1 MLRLFRRR
9 KRRSGDERSDQG
21 SGRAVGRS
29 GGLAVSR
36 AVGRADWRLLPPLVL
51 TVREPAVTVA
61 PSMGVMAAA
70 VDQPL
75 ILAPNDRRPAADS
88 GGPIVGTVMGLAT
101 VRAEPVPGKAL
112 GAREAASAG
121 SGGGRLGATLGA
133 RLPRVARELAAH
145 VPPAAKPLAA
155 QPRADRPGAGY
166 VRADQPG
173 AARLRASQ
181 PILAQPPATRE
192 PANREPATRELAAE
206 ELAARATAQPLT
218 SQQPASRP
226 NTSDPHS
233 AGVQASEPPAARL
246 PLIQRRTAKAVASP
260 TPHPSLVK
268 AADEY
273 VGEPFAESTPY
284 ASSSWLRMVESYRPP
299 WMPGAAPDAIPDAIS
314 EGVTW
319 SSIAPP
325 PPPEE
330 RSQPPKATRRASLA
344 ESRRLGLGSP
354 IRAQDALDAEPG
366 PVPPEP
372 VLPAEAAPPELVLEP
387 VPVPVPVP
395 DPEPKPMAVPL
406 PQAPDSPRAAKP
418 VCLVYHFAAG
428 ARPRSVRTV
437 AAPSAKPAPASAAAR
452 TPAPKAL
459 IHPRTPSREPASRPQ
474 EPPPIAAVPEVAPPA
489 LAEAVRREQGVDVS
503 DVPIHRGPEATAAAQ
518 ALGARALAR
527 DGEVLLPSEAGPL
540 DRPVA
545 RGLLAHELTH
555 AAQQR
560 VLGAG
565 LPAEDSAAGMA
576 LEAEAVAAE
585 RRARGLGT
593 PLNAPPITP
602 PNAGG
607 SMPAA
612 SWTAPWQAAATPQV
626 QRQAT
631 DVTIAAVPSVPP
643 SGPASL
649 LGVGTG
655 TAGPPR
661 PDTPA
666 SPTSPTSPTST
677 ANTTSPTSPSKPP
690 STPSCA
696 SWTPRCAHP
705 RTGCWSCCIR
715 SSSSS
720 GLRAAGGM
728 WSRS

>member
-1 MLRLFRRR
+1 M
-9 KRRSGDERSDQG
+9 
-21 SGRAVGRS
+21 
-29 GGLAVSR
+29 
-36 AVGRADWRLLPPLVL
+36 
-51 TVREPAVTVA
+51 
-61 PSMGVMAAA
+61 
-70 VDQPL
+70 
-75 ILAPNDRRPAADS
+75 
-88 GGPIVGTVMGLAT
+88 
-101 VRAEPVPGKAL
+101 
-112 GAREAASAG
+112 
-121 SGGGRLGATLGA
+121 
-133 RLPRVARELAAH
+133 
-145 VPPAAKPLAA
+145 
-155 QPRADRPGAGY
+155 
-166 VRADQPG
+166 
-173 AARLRASQ
+173 
-181 PILAQPPATRE
+181 
-192 PANREPATRELAAE
+192 
-206 ELAARATAQPLT
+206 
-218 SQQPASRP
+218 
-226 NTSDPHS
+226 
-233 AGVQASEPPAARL
+233 
-246 PLIQRRTAKAVASP
+246 
-260 TPHPSLVK
+260 
-268 AADEY
+268 
-273 VGEPFAESTPY
+273 GEPFAESTPY

-330 RSQPPKATRRASLA
+330 RAQPPKATRRASLA

-387 VPVPVPVP
+387 VPVPVP
-395 DPEPKPMAVPL
+395 EPKPMAVPL

-418 VCLVYHFAAG
+418 VRLVYHFAAG

-437 AAPSAKPAPASAAAR
+437 AAPSAKPAAASAAAR

-593 PLNAPPITP
+593 PLSAPPITP

-626 QRQAT
+626 QRQVT
-631 DVTIAAVPSVPP
+631 DVTIAAAPSVPP

-666 SPTSPTSPTST
+666 SSVSPTSPTSPASS
-677 ANTTSPTSPSKPP
+677 ASPAGPDPALAAVRDKL
-690 STPSCA
+690 A
-696 SWTPRCAHP
+696 ELDR
-705 RTGCWSCCIR
+705 RR
-715 SSSSS
+715 SLDLDDPDDVEELA
-720 GLRAAGGM
+720 GQVYRRIEGRLRRELLLDRERAGRLGEVGPLG
-728 WSRS
+728 WAR